1 MTSSGSSSM
10 MQSMPWM
17 LKAVLLGSNLY
28 AQARGSSRED
38 TMSTSQ
44 ASETTVQRIIM
55 SVVAFEFVL
64 MLSSVMPSL
73 MFSVQQRKN
82 TTTNIC
88 FQILYH
94 VNTYILLCFLFREKY
109 MMSLLPIA
117 VQFLYVHLH
126 YWQARMLARN
136 NRLLLY
142 GKAFS
147 VVHGIGMGVVPLLFL
162 SVVRLPV
169 NTGHSS
175 TQHTFLMWLLVVFVP
190 EIMSTCT
197 SMVNMML
204 GVCAEMYES
213 ALEAW

>member
-1 MTSSGSSSM
+1 MTSISM

-28 AQARGSSRED
+28 KQTRGSRRED
-38 TMSTSQ
+38 TVSKSQ
-44 ASETTVQRIIM
+44 ASEATVQRIIM
-55 SVVAFEFVL
+55 SVEAFEFVL

-94 VNTYILLCFLFREKY
+94 LNTYILLCFLSREKY
-109 MMSLLPIA
+109 MMPLLHIA
-117 VQFLYVHLH
+117 AQFLYVHLH

-162 SVVRLPV
+162 SVVHLPV
-169 NTGHSS
+169 SEAHSS
-175 TQHTFLMWLLVVFVP
+175 TPNTFLMWLVLVFVP
-190 EIMSTCT
+190 EIVATCT

-204 GVCAEMYES
+204 SVCAEMYES
-213 ALEAW
+213 ALETW